1 MMSYWMQEQNLF
13 ALQPILYKGTTTKKS
28 NAILWTG
35 GDIKISAWE
44 AGIINM
50 QPESCSWGFM

>member
-28 NAILWTG
+28 NAI
-35 GDIKISAWE
+35 
-44 AGIINM
+44 
-50 QPESCSWGFM
+50 